1 MTKCNPQ
8 TSLFP
13 MVKGRK
19 IDINFNG
26 GNITSDG
33 GVLLLQQAEKRL
45 HLLSEVDK
53 VLKDPRFSPMIYHS
67 SYSLLKQRVFGICQG
82 YEDLNDHS
90 SLRDDIAFQTAV
102 GRDETLSSSA
112 TLCRF
117 EDWASRDTVF
127 HIHEVIVE
135 NFIKSFK
142 KPPRKLVL
150 DFDATDDPIHGEQE
164 GRFFHGYYDR
174 YCYLPLYV
182 FCGSQLLCAY
192 LRPSK
197 IDGAKHSGA
206 ILKMLTERFRR
217 EWPDVRI
224 IYRGDS
230 GFCRHRTLAWCER
243 NKVEYIIG
251 IAKNKTLLRYAQ
263 ELINQAES
271 GYKETKTKQK
281 LYGEFTYAAGTW
293 KKQRR
298 VIVKAEYNPLGQ
310 NTRFIVTNMKGTGR
324 RLYENIYC
332 ARGDMENRIKEQQ
345 MELFADRTSTHLFRS
360 NQFRL
365 LLSSLAYILVEFIR
379 RTGLKGTDLE
389 KAQCGTIRL
398 KLLKVGAELV
408 RNTRKVYFKLSSTF
422 PLKELF
428 LKTAFRLRYSSA

>member
-1 MTKCNPQ
+1 
-8 TSLFP
+8 

-19 IDINFNG
+19 IDVNFDG

-45 HLLSEVDK
+45 NLLSEVDK
-53 VLKDPRFSPMIYHS
+53 VLSDPRFLPMVQHS
-67 SYSLLKQRVFGICQG
+67 SYSLLKQRVFGLCQG
-82 YEDLNDHS
+82 YEDLNDHD
-90 SLRDDIAFQTAV
+90 SLKNDIAFQTAV
-102 GRDETLSSSA
+102 GRDEPLSSSP

-117 EDWASRDTVF
+117 EHWADRNTIF
-127 HIHEVIVE
+127 RIHEVIVE

-142 KPPRKLVL
+142 IPPRKLVL

-164 GRFFHGYYDR
+164 GRFFHGYYDQ

-182 FCGSQLLCAY
+182 FCGKQLLCSY

-197 IDGAKHSGA
+197 IDGAKHAGA
-206 ILKMLTERFRR
+206 ILKLLTKRFRE
-217 EWPDVRI
+217 EWPEVRI

-243 NKVEYIIG
+243 NSVEYILG
-251 IAKNKTLLRYAQ
+251 IAKNRRLLRFSQ
-263 ELINQAES
+263 ELIDEAES
-271 GYKETKTKQK
+271 TYKLTKEKQK
-281 LYGEFTYAAGTW
+281 IYSEFSYAADTW

-298 VIVKAEYNPLGQ
+298 VIVKAEHNPLGP
-310 NTRFIVTNMKGTGR
+310 NTRFIITNMKGTQR
-324 RLYENIYC
+324 RLYEQIYC

-345 MELFADRTSTHLFRS
+345 MELFADRTSTHQFMS

-365 LLSSLAYILVEFIR
+365 MLSSLAYILVESIR
-379 RTGLKGTDLE
+379 RIGLRGTELG

-398 KLLKVGAELV
+398 KLLKIGAELV
-408 RNTRKVYFKLSSTF
+408 RNTRKVYLKLSSTY
-422 PLKELF
+422 PLRDLF
-428 LKTAFRLRYSSA
+428 FKTAYRLRYSSA